1 MQCYAGRWGFFNAI
15 HSPKEESVGEICT
28 KFSSSK
34 GEVLLLLDAGRRKIN
49 KKDKA
54 RRPTNSTQNNRM
66 FFSRTTERKERGR
79 KCENSEVFLQN
90 GRNRFFLFS

>member
-1 MQCYAGRWGFFNAI
+1 M
-15 HSPKEESVGEICT
+15 GEICT

-54 RRPTNSTQNNRM
+54 RRPTNTTQNNRM
-66 FFSRTTERKERGR
+66 FFSRTTERKESAEGNVRIR
-79 KCENSEVFLQN
+79 KCSCRMGEIDSSCSLKNICLY
-90 GRNRFFLFS
+90 